1 MKRIDIYYGGERYS
15 VGQRT
20 LADVQSDIEAAMTSG
35 APAWVQVNDGDGAP
49 RTAYLLITPGVPIAV
64 IPIPEGGGEDTGP
77 IIDISDKLIPS

>member
-20 LADVQSDIEAAMTSG
+20 LADVQSDIEAAIASG

-64 IPIPEGGGEDTGP
+64 IPIPEGDGEDTGP